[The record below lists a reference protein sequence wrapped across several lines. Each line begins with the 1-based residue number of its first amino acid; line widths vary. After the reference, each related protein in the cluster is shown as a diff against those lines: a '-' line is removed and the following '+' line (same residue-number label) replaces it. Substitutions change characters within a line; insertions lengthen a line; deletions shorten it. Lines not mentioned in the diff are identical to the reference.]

1 MAVSLRS
8 PLYFIS
14 SSTYSTPHLILT
26 PRFSLK
32 YSYDLPSSTLAHL
45 RIQCATK
52 DSPST
57 SINNPKA
64 GVSVYK
70 PKSFDVLLTDA
81 ANSLYFALQ
90 DGKLRLEIDF
100 P

>member
-1 MAVSLRS
+1 MALSSRS

-14 SSTYSTPHLILT
+14 SSTYSSPYLNLT

-32 YSYDLPSSTLAHL
+32 YLYDLPSSTLAHL
-45 RIQCATK
+45 RIQCTTK
-52 DSPST
+52 DSRST